1 MSCVRIERIQNGYT
15 VAMDDPEIVKAN
27 RAPSKPGGAYK
38 PYRDPR
44 KEYAFTDVAGVMGF
58 LEKNLDKALPVDDYS
73 SSFDT
78 AVAEDDD

>member
-15 VAMDDPEIVKAN
+15 VAMDDPEIIKAN
-27 RAPSKPGGAYK
+27 RAPSKSGGNPQ

-58 LEKNLDKALPVDDYS
+58 LEKNLDKALPTDDYS